1 MRCPRRRADHG
12 RLAVVVASLLVLGG
26 CASEPPVP
34 AAAPTPTRAAGVTGA
49 PTPSPEPSAPLVTP
63 RAPAADESGGPA
75 RVVVTAASGQV
86 LVDAAVRPQG
96 LDAQGVL
103 APPSGVVGWYDEPG
117 WPRPGEPGAAIL
129 AGHVGTPATGSDAF
143 TDLPEARPGDH
154 VTVSY
159 PSGRS
164 VRFVVVR
171 SAGVPKEQTP
181 KDDSIWDA
189 GNPRPLLRLI
199 TCDPT
204 TPLRSGH
211 YLGNWVLW
219 AEPA

>member
-1 MRCPRRRADHG
+1 VGA
-12 RLAVVVASLLVLGG
+12 AASVAIVTLLGG
-26 CASEPPVP
+26 CAAAPTAPSV
-34 AAAPTPTRAAGVTGA
+34 AAAPAGGAGVSGA
-49 PTPSPEPSAPLVTP
+49 PTPSPRPSAPLVTP
-63 RAPAADESGGPA
+63 GAPAHDENKSSGPA
-75 RVVVTAASGQV
+75 RVVVTTAGGRV

-96 LDAQGVL
+96 LDPDGVL

-117 WPRPGEPGAAIL
+117 WPLPGEPGAAIL
-129 AGHVGTPATGSDAF
+129 AGHVGTPSTGADAF
-143 TDLPEARPGDH
+143 TDLPEARAGDH

-171 SAGVPKEQTP
+171 SAGVPKDQTP
-181 KDDSIWDA
+181 RDDTIWDNA
-189 GNPRPLLRLI
+189 NPRPLLRLI

-211 YLGNWVLW
+211 YAGNWVLW